1 MPQSP
6 ARKRTSAKPKKK
18 TVTIRKPRRLPRHR
32 QYGAIPI
39 RLGPRDQLEILL
51 LTSRGTGRWVIPK
64 GWPMR
69 SRTPAGTAKREAY
82 EEAGVKG
89 QLWSRQAVGTYR
101 YMKRDEKFTGEIL
114 VRVFVLTVEEQKK
127 DWPERGE
134 RRTRWFSVRAAA
146 AKVAEPGLAK
156 LLRSVPAV
164 LVRQKKPLLLKKA
177 VRRKK

>member
-1 MPQSP
+1 M
-6 ARKRTSAKPKKK
+6 ARAKTKAKTRKKVAKRP
-18 TVTIRKPRRLPRHR
+18 VVRRKPRRLPRHR

-69 SRTPAGTAKREAY
+69 NRTPAGTAKREAY

-89 QLWSRQAVGTYR
+89 QLWSRKAVGTYR

-114 VRVFVLTVEEQKK
+114 VRVFILTVEEQKK

-134 RRTRWFSVRAAA
+134 RRTRWFPVRAAA
-146 AKVAEPGLAK
+146 TMVAEPGLAK
-156 LLRSVPAV
+156 LLRSVPAI
-164 LVRQKKPLLLKKA
+164 LVRQKTPPR
-177 VRRKK
+177 RRKK

>member
-1 MPQSP
+1 MPRAST
-6 ARKRTSAKPKKK
+6 RKRATSKTKRKTKK
-18 TVTIRKPRRLPRHR
+18 TVVRRRPRSVPRHR

-39 RLGPRDQLEILL
+39 RLGARDQLEILL

-69 SRTPAGTAKREAY
+69 NRTPAGTARREAY

-89 QLWSRQAVGTYR
+89 QLWSRKPVGAYR
-101 YMKRDEKFTGEIL
+101 YFKDDEKFTGEIL

-134 RRTRWFSVRAAA
+134 RKTRWFPVRGAAA
-146 AKVAEPGLAK
+146 IVAEPDLAK
-156 LLRSVPAV
+156 LLRSVPSI
-164 LVRQKKPLLLKKA
+164 LVRQKLKTPI
-177 VRRKK
+177 RRKK